1 MTELRRVTAM
11 LPWYE
16 EADFAQLMAIAG
28 QDGEADQTYEL
39 WYRSA
44 MQTVDDFL
52 RAGQSVA
59 FVTIR
64 PAAYMSWLDG
74 RPNSLAMRCKYAEYL
89 ASACEAAE

>member
-1 MTELRRVTAM
+1 MYPERVTAT

-16 EADFAQLMAIAG
+16 EADFSELMVLAG
-28 QDGEADQTYEL
+28 DAGLPHLTYKL

-64 PAAYMSWLDG
+64 PAAYTAWLEG
-74 RPNSLAMRCKYAEYL
+74 RPNTPAMRRTYAEYL
-89 ASACEAAE
+89 ARRSDLGV